1 MTIGRS
7 TSLRE
12 GELKLKKDDF
22 PSKLDN
28 AVERVVLVI
37 LVGVFIVVGFI
48 CVVASM
54 FFFN

>member
-7 TSLRE
+7 TSLR
-12 GELKLKKDDF
+12 GGGLKLKKDDF

-28 AVERVVLVI
+28 VVERVVLII

-54 FFFN
+54 FF

>member
-1 MTIGRS
+1 MTVGRS

-28 AVERVVLVI
+28 VVERVVLVI
-37 LVGVFIVVGFI
+37 LVGVFLVVGFI

-54 FFFN
+54 FF

>member
-7 TSLRE
+7 TSFRG

-28 AVERVVLVI
+28 VVERVVLVI

-54 FFFN
+54 FF